1 MDPGSLSLPAAMV
14 LMVVLLGAAP
24 LSSADQQSC
33 TCPEIVQLPYTQP
46 PEQKCYRVGNTYR
59 YKCVEGRVRTA
70 GTSDFIRCEQK
81 DNGVQW
87 TTPSLVC
94 KPDPKLQTT
103 TTPPTRTVENK
114 NNCACPKI
122 PERPLTQPPGET
134 CIQINGTYRYTCLEN
149 YVRKAGTS
157 NLTRCKLSG
166 GALIW
171 TDTNLECIPSPKRN
185 ATQSPENTI
194 STTSSSPQTTC
205 STSSL
210 ATGTGETERVATTT
224 HDPMTTVSNQT
235 NQNSTHSMETS
246 THEAQKAI
254 AQAAGISGFIL
265 IICVVILILFVL
277 YRRRSQNN
285 TPQATAEEQVPM
297 NSQGGGRG
305 PGA

>member
-103 TTPPTRTVENK
+103 TTPPTRTVE
-114 NNCACPKI
+114 
-122 PERPLTQPPGET
+122 T
-134 CIQINGTYRYTCLEN
+134 
-149 YVRKAGTS
+149 
-157 NLTRCKLSG
+157 
-166 GALIW
+166 
-171 TDTNLECIPSPKRN
+171 SPKRN

>member
-194 STTSSSPQTTC
+194 SN
-205 STSSL
+205 
-210 ATGTGETERVATTT
+210 
-224 HDPMTTVSNQT
+224 PMTTVSNQT

>member
-103 TTPPTRTVENK
+103 TTPPTRTVE
-114 NNCACPKI
+114 
-122 PERPLTQPPGET
+122 T
-134 CIQINGTYRYTCLEN
+134 
-149 YVRKAGTS
+149 
-157 NLTRCKLSG
+157 
-166 GALIW
+166 
-171 TDTNLECIPSPKRN
+171 SPKRN

-194 STTSSSPQTTC
+194 SNSLGNITHP
-205 STSSL
+205 STI
-210 ATGTGETERVATTT
+210 TVPVN
-224 HDPMTTVSNQT
+224 PMTTVSNQT

>member
-194 STTSSSPQTTC
+194 SNSLGNITHP
-205 STSSL
+205 STI
-210 ATGTGETERVATTT
+210 TVPVN
-224 HDPMTTVSNQT
+224 PMTTVSNQT

>member
-103 TTPPTRTVENK
+103 TTPPTRTVE
-114 NNCACPKI
+114 
-122 PERPLTQPPGET
+122 T
-134 CIQINGTYRYTCLEN
+134 
-149 YVRKAGTS
+149 
-157 NLTRCKLSG
+157 
-166 GALIW
+166 
-171 TDTNLECIPSPKRN
+171 SPKRN

-194 STTSSSPQTTC
+194 SN
-205 STSSL
+205 
-210 ATGTGETERVATTT
+210 
-224 HDPMTTVSNQT
+224 PMTTVSNQT